1 VKAASVVTGYAAIAG
16 DKSICG
22 RLIVHR
28 RCWNRNNKLQPEFFS
43 HQRYRLIGCGPSL
56 LPDIAVSGG
65 KSTPLLRLAEAT
77 AGACRH
83 EDGVAGGERLKVAGR
98 NIREIDVD
106 VRARRIARAAAC

>member
-1 VKAASVVTGYAAIAG
+1 
-16 DKSICG
+16 
-22 RLIVHR
+22 
-28 RCWNRNNKLQPEFFS
+28 
-43 HQRYRLIGCGPSL
+43 
-56 LPDIAVSGG
+56 
-65 KSTPLLRLAEAT
+65 LRLAEAT